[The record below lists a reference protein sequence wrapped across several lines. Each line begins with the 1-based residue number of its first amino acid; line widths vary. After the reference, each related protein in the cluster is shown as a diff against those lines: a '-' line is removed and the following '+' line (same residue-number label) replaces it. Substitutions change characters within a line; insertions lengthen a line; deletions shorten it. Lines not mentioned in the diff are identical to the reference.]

1 MSYNVYKTNM
11 ADCLNKLRVYDLNQ
25 LCRKFLLPQHGK
37 KVAIVERIL
46 EYITD
51 VEREEQIYQFILAIK
66 PSIFE
71 IINGKRINNAFNNS
85 NINNAHSSVHNS
97 THSSNSGSN
106 KYLSS
111 SNNFFLGSNSGNS
124 SSFCNNSHNLNF
136 ANNEILAEKKS
147 GTSPVVRKGKAV
159 KIYQEDSDFSSCAC
173 GGMSKNISSKNG
185 IVKCIE
191 CNKLQHVSCYVQSPA
206 SNKDTESYKILC
218 VACRLKDMDPF
229 YPMKKVLW
237 LKSLTVNSEKLV
249 INASDIKSW
258 KNENKEVIIFCIHL
272 DKKNLSTNIS
282 IKQEW
287 PKTFVLKVNGNII
300 EKVFEPSWEHK
311 RRDSPLKITH
321 TLKTG
326 LNNIDINMT
335 NYETPKLF
343 VVAFLLCKIE
353 TEQNIIQH
361 VISKSELNFKDS
373 KERIITIL
381 STKHDDDEVMCMEV
395 NRRISLNCP
404 FALDRIEIPCR
415 GIKCCHIQCFDLKSF
430 IDVTKKTKAFNNRWK
445 CPICSLFLRPKDLIV
460 DMFITYILTQVPKDI
475 KEVELSKSGEIIFNQ
490 NNVEGKVVK
499 QIDDVDAAT
508 LQKSRVDIKT
518 ETSMENIKEYQPAK
532 DNNTFSKN
540 EIIIVDSD
548 PEDNDANNAPQN
560 VNLQKNRNFVQGQQ
574 EVICI
579 SDSDEE
585 ENFNLTPYNRDKK
598 IKEKDDFLIEMENFE
613 NSNCV
618 NDFFI
623 RNMKSL
629 EKKNGVP
636 NSHMLFN
643 DMVLDVLN
651 DINKIHVNEN
661 LSSNV
666 QNFDA
671 MQKESI
677 SELNPSFN
685 EITSDPL
692 LSYYNKPNMLSKDL
706 FFLNSSFDA
715 FGMNP
720 ITDISTFA
728 ESIYHLHHVEHVDHV
743 DHVDHVEKNHLH
755 MLELAK
761 NGLSTDSCE
770 EEVNNPVDDD
780 GGARSNV
787 EDVDDKGIQTGAKG
801 YTTNG
806 ENDEDA
812 PPHGKHD
819 SNTPVG
825 VEHKW
830 SHDNSSV
837 IETDPTLCEDKN
849 LTVLNDIGNVDNS
862 EGNFCLEFEANKS
875 LFDENNLVTNEITT
889 LNNFEPVSN
898 LSGQLNSEL
907 LILLQ
912 EQNSPSNHNTHIT
925 PDTQSRSKRKNKR
938 NKRTN
943 TSENL
948 RKYDSMCSNFNLSL
962 TNYKNKRERAKQLK
976 DMGNGKNGFSQ
987 RYCSFS
993 SIHMMNKTDKC
1004 VNGGRHSKKINK
1016 KNDNFKEK
1024 RKTTKEK
1031 KK

>member
-51 VEREEQIYQFILAIK
+51 VEREEQIYEFILAIK

-85 NINNAHSSVHNS
+85 NNNNAHNGAHNN
-97 THSSNSGSN
+97 THSNSSGSN

-111 SNNFFLGSNSGNS
+111 SNNFFLGSNNGNS
-124 SSFCNNSHNLNF
+124 SSFCNNSHNINF

-147 GTSPVVRKGKAV
+147 GTSPVVRKGKAA
-159 KIYQEDSDFSSCAC
+159 KIYQEDSDFSSCVC

-191 CNKLQHVSCYVQSPA
+191 CNKLQHISCYVQSPA
-206 SNKDTESYKILC
+206 NSKDAENYKILC
-218 VACRLKDMDPF
+218 VVCRLKDMDPF

-272 DKKNLSTNIS
+272 DKKNLCTNIS

-300 EKVFEPSWEHK
+300 EKVFEPTWEHK

-326 LNNIDINMT
+326 QNNIDISMT

-475 KEVELSKSGEIIFNQ
+475 KEVELSKTGEIIFNQ
-490 NNVEGKVVK
+490 NTIEGKVVK
-499 QIDDVDAAT
+499 QIDDIDTAT

-518 ETSMENIKEYQPAK
+518 ESSMENMKEYQPVK
-532 DNNTFSKN
+532 DNNTFSQN

-548 PEDNDANNAPQN
+548 PEDDDNSTAPQN
-560 VNLQKNRNFVQGQQ
+560 VNLQKNRNFVQG
-574 EVICI
+574 
-579 SDSDEE
+579 
-585 ENFNLTPYNRDKK
+585 
-598 IKEKDDFLIEMENFE
+598 
-613 NSNCV
+613 
-618 NDFFI
+618 
-623 RNMKSL
+623 
-629 EKKNGVP
+629 
-636 NSHMLFN
+636 
-643 DMVLDVLN
+643 
-651 DINKIHVNEN
+651 
-661 LSSNV
+661 
-666 QNFDA
+666 
-671 MQKESI
+671 
-677 SELNPSFN
+677 
-685 EITSDPL
+685 
-692 LSYYNKPNMLSKDL
+692 
-706 FFLNSSFDA
+706 
-715 FGMNP
+715 
-720 ITDISTFA
+720 
-728 ESIYHLHHVEHVDHV
+728 
-743 DHVDHVEKNHLH
+743 
-755 MLELAK
+755 
-761 NGLSTDSCE
+761 
-770 EEVNNPVDDD
+770 
-780 GGARSNV
+780 
-787 EDVDDKGIQTGAKG
+787 
-801 YTTNG
+801 
-806 ENDEDA
+806 
-812 PPHGKHD
+812 
-819 SNTPVG
+819 
-825 VEHKW
+825 
-830 SHDNSSV
+830 
-837 IETDPTLCEDKN
+837 
-849 LTVLNDIGNVDNS
+849 
-862 EGNFCLEFEANKS
+862 
-875 LFDENNLVTNEITT
+875 
-889 LNNFEPVSN
+889 
-898 LSGQLNSEL
+898 
-907 LILLQ
+907 
-912 EQNSPSNHNTHIT
+912 IT
-925 PDTQSRSKRKNKR
+925 P
-938 NKRTN
+938 
-943 TSENL
+943 
-948 RKYDSMCSNFNLSL
+948 
-962 TNYKNKRERAKQLK
+962 
-976 DMGNGKNGFSQ
+976 
-987 RYCSFS
+987 
-993 SIHMMNKTDKC
+993 
-1004 VNGGRHSKKINK
+1004 
-1016 KNDNFKEK
+1016 
-1024 RKTTKEK
+1024 
-1031 KK
+1031 